1 MEPAGSGVWGG
12 GKAETPH
19 SLTDQICVAERE
31 AQASLARHQLH
42 ESFHLMW
49 VVCVWHSVEGE
60 DE

>member
-1 MEPAGSGVWGG
+1 M
-12 GKAETPH
+12 
-19 SLTDQICVAERE
+19 AERE

-49 VVCVWHSVEGE
+49 AVCVWHSVEGE